1 MFKNFILFALIFC
14 VTFFSTSVSAA
25 VGTGKKILY
34 IPIDTRPCNLIQTVE
49 VAKKLGYEVLTPP
62 MEILG
67 SGATLEKFGKP
78 DELWTW
84 LEDNAMNADAAVI
97 STDAMLYGS
106 LVASRQHNLTAE
118 EILNRAEKFAQFK
131 NNFPRLPVYA
141 FATIM
146 RTAREG
152 VKGDS
157 TETEY
162 YAQYGAAIFEY
173 TALIDKQETKGL
185 SRADKKQLAWL
196 DYYIP
201 QDARQDWFARREKNF
216 NANKYFVDL
225 MKAGTF
231 NYLLIGCDDS
241 AIFSQTHKESRQLA
255 DYAGNNFSKEI
266 FQVMSGA
273 DELGM
278 LMISRAINNDLHEM
292 PFVAIEYAP
301 GTGSETIPAYSN
313 EKISDDLYG
322 AIFAVG
328 GLPIPANERAD
339 LVLAVNTRFN
349 GKTIAAISAENSTSD
364 TYSTCNFMRL
374 LNGLLDKNLPVGLV
388 DISCFNGADNS
399 VMEQLRKQDLQ
410 FKLRAYGG
418 WNTATNTSGFLIG
431 SGVLTKFMTDSDINN
446 LLLTRYL
453 DDWIY
458 QSNVRV
464 NLQDNIEK
472 IFGNGTNFALD
483 EKLDGAILRATEQ
496 VQNFAQKN
504 LILPKGHSLQNI
516 SVNFPWQR
524 LFEADVYFD
533 YQ

>member
-1 MFKNFILFALIFC
+1 
-14 VTFFSTSVSAA
+14 
-25 VGTGKKILY
+25 
-34 IPIDTRPCNLIQTVE
+34 
-49 VAKKLGYEVLTPP
+49 
-62 MEILG
+62 
-67 SGATLEKFGKP
+67 
-78 DELWTW
+78 
-84 LEDNAMNADAAVI
+84 
-97 STDAMLYGS
+97 
-106 LVASRQHNLTAE
+106 
-118 EILNRAEKFAQFK
+118 
-131 NNFPRLPVYA
+131 
-141 FATIM
+141 
-146 RTAREG
+146 
-152 VKGDS
+152 
-157 TETEY
+157 
-162 YAQYGAAIFEY
+162 
-173 TALIDKQETKGL
+173 
-185 SRADKKQLAWL
+185 
-196 DYYIP
+196 
-201 QDARQDWFARREKNF
+201 
-216 NANKYFVDL
+216 
-225 MKAGTF
+225 
-231 NYLLIGCDDS
+231 
-241 AIFSQTHKESRQLA
+241 
-255 DYAGNNFSKEI
+255 
-266 FQVMSGA
+266 MSGA